1 MNTSLPTDSPAA
13 NIALPAPELALPSP
27 EVSPDS
33 GRVSRRML
41 RERAVE
47 IARVAG
53 RAAHE
58 ATTADWVEA
67 RTHFNPALLP

>member
-1 MNTSLPTDSPAA
+1 MNTSLPTDGPAA
-13 NIALPAPELALPSP
+13 SNTLPVPDLALTSP

-58 ATTADWVEA
+58 ATNADWEEA
-67 RTHFNPALLP
+67 RTQFNPALLP